1 MDSTFQVFFETGA
14 GSSYS
19 LEISYILNREGE
31 VPVTLTS
38 APLILREELNSDG
51 SKSATF
57 YPHLSW
63 IDSPPPGTH
72 RFRIEIYAI
81 TAENVETLEVTNRA
95 LNAVAQITSDPFNIY
110 VQAGAEN
117 GNGSLEHPFGT
128 IEEGMNAV
136 AEGGT
141 VHILGGIYEIETQL
155 VVAKPM
161 TLLGHSS
168 SPRPQIIFSPDTD
181 VDGLVIEADNV
192 TIDSLHLI
200 ANRNVTGQNAI
211 LRVPLRTTAPISL
224 YNNITV
230 RSCIIEGTTRS
241 GYIWCENITIEDNE
255 FLHHPVTSTQ
265 SLRLQLV
272 RGTTSILNNT
282 FQGSDSS
289 LGAVVFEPN
298 IVSWRSSGIINVSG
312 NKMTRFT
319 QFVNFFPHLDGNT
332 SLVVENNDI
341 NHEDR
346 SGNSVIF
353 FSRVDFSLMDRILIQ
368 NNSIVNPHGTRLA
381 VYFTRSGDGNF
392 IPDNGQIQV
401 HLNTFD
407 FPNGYGNPATDTVDP
422 EFPVGFN
429 NNAEPLGMTM
439 EAFDLQG
446 NINV

>member
-1 MDSTFQVFFETGA
+1 M
-14 GSSYS
+14 
-19 LEISYILNREGE
+19 
-31 VPVTLTS
+31 
-38 APLILREELNSDG
+38 
-51 SKSATF
+51 
-57 YPHLSW
+57 
-63 IDSPPPGTH
+63 
-72 RFRIEIYAI
+72 
-81 TAENVETLEVTNRA
+81 
-95 LNAVAQITSDPFNIY
+95 
-110 VQAGAEN
+110 
-117 GNGSLEHPFGT
+117 
-128 IEEGMNAV
+128 

-155 VVAKPM
+155 VVNRAM
-161 TLLGHSS
+161 TLLGHPS

-211 LRVPLRTTAPISL
+211 FRVPLRTTAPITL

-241 GYIWCENITIEDNE
+241 GYIWCENITIENNE
-255 FLHHPVTSTQ
+255 FIHHPVTSTQ
-265 SLRLQLV
+265 SLRLQLI

-282 FQGSDSS
+282 FQGSDTS

-298 IVSWRSSGIINVSG
+298 IVAWRSSGTINVSG

-332 SLVVENNDI
+332 SLVVENNEID
-341 NHEDR
+341 HEDR

-353 FSRVDFSLMDRILIQ
+353 FSRVDYSLMDQILIQ
-368 NNSIVNPHGTRLA
+368 NNTIVNPHGTRLA

-392 IPDNGQIQV
+392 IPGNDQIQV

-429 NNAEPLGMTM
+429 NNAEPLGMALD
-439 EAFDLQG
+439 AFDLQG
-446 NINV
+446 NVNV

>member
-1 MDSTFQVFFETGA
+1 M
-14 GSSYS
+14 
-19 LEISYILNREGE
+19 
-31 VPVTLTS
+31 PVTLTS
-38 APLILREELNSDG
+38 APLILQEELNSN
-51 SKSATF
+51 SAKSATF
-57 YPHLSW
+57 YPNLCW

-72 RFRIEIYAI
+72 RYRIEISATI
-81 TAENVETLEVTNRA
+81 VENMVTLEVTNRS
-95 LNAVAQITSDPFNIY
+95 LNAVARITSDPFNIF
-110 VQAGAEN
+110 VKAGAEN

-128 IEEGMNAV
+128 IEEGINAV

-155 VVAKPM
+155 VVNRAM
-161 TLLGHSS
+161 TLLGHPS

-211 LRVPLRTTAPISL
+211 FRVPLRTTAPITL

-241 GYIWCENITIEDNE
+241 GYIWCENITIENNE
-255 FLHHPVTSTQ
+255 FIHHPVTSTQ
-265 SLRLQLV
+265 SLRLQLI

-282 FQGSDSS
+282 FQGSDTS

-298 IVSWRSSGIINVSG
+298 IVAWRSSGTINVSG

-332 SLVVENNDI
+332 SLVVENNEID
-341 NHEDR
+341 HEDR

-353 FSRVDFSLMDRILIQ
+353 FSRVDYSLMDQILIQ
-368 NNSIVNPHGTRLA
+368 NNTIVNPHGTRLA

-392 IPDNGQIQV
+392 IPGNDQIQV

-429 NNAEPLGMTM
+429 NNAEPLGMALD
-439 EAFDLQG
+439 AFDLQG
-446 NINV
+446 NVNV